1 MARAGIADSVRDA
14 DAAQPDF
21 RVCHRPREGSWVSCA
36 ALLDPAALTDWA
48 ARIAAWL
55 RAEYGEA
62 PERTVVGYLVAW
74 YLTVPAR
81 MGTLLFQTARRVPR
95 LDPAALAVRLDGAR
109 PVAIALLDDRF
120 ACLPGD
126 PAACLP
132 EATPV
137 PGDAALAAVL
147 RGRYAAHAAR
157 FRTASTD
164 LALALGVRLGRRTLW
179 AMATDTLDGASW
191 RVGQALGRTDAGA
204 SDAAL
209 VLPGV
214 VTPFSSASTMRP
226 DSTGGWTRARLSCC
240 FHYVLTHGMGP
251 CATCPRLCDP

>member
-1 MARAGIADSVRDA
+1 MARAGIAGSVRDA

-21 RVCHRPREGSWVSCA
+21 RVCHRPPEGSWVSCA
-36 ALLDPAALTDWA
+36 ALLAPAALADWA
-48 ARIAAWL
+48 GRLAAWL

-62 PERTVVGYLVAW
+62 PARTVAGYLVGW

-95 LDPAALAVRLDGAR
+95 LEPAALAVRLDGAR
-109 PVAIALLDDRF
+109 PVEIALLDDRF

-137 PGDAALAAVL
+137 PGDTVLAAVL

-157 FRTASTD
+157 FFTALTD
-164 LALALGVRLGRRTLW
+164 TTLDGRLGRRTLW

-204 SDAAL
+204 EDAAL

-214 VTPFSSASTMRP
+214 VPPLLSASTMRP
-226 DSTGGWTRARLSCC
+226 DSTGGWTRTRLSCC
-240 FHYVLTHGMGP
+240 FHYVLAHGMGP
-251 CATCPRLCDP
+251 CVTCPRLCDP